1 MPVGMPALPRVG
13 ENIDRCIILEPQAHI
28 RITAKQSYHG
38 TFLFCPFYSTTWIVF
53 PRPPERTKRHSF
65 PFLPTRF
72 IVSDIDR
79 CFVNKGA
86 VDRKTGN
93 HYRPSP
99 SLPTSKM
106 AEQTVKFHLLYSSNI
121 KCGRRNIGYGYKDAG
136 TDKENI
142 SAFSHKMCIILLTRN
157 HELNIEIFDKEKSCL
172 NNSVA

>member
-1 MPVGMPALPRVG
+1 ML
-13 ENIDRCIILEPQAHI
+13 
-28 RITAKQSYHG
+28 
-38 TFLFCPFYSTTWIVF
+38 
-53 PRPPERTKRHSF
+53 
-65 PFLPTRF
+65 
-72 IVSDIDR
+72 
-79 CFVNKGA
+79 VNKGA
-86 VDRKTGN
+86 VNRKTGN
-93 HYRPSP
+93 HNRPSP

-142 SAFSHKMCIILLTRN
+142 STFLHKMCIILLTHN

>member
-1 MPVGMPALPRVG
+1 MDCLPPAPRK
-13 ENIDRCIILEPQAHI
+13 NKTPL
-28 RITAKQSYHG
+28 
-38 TFLFCPFYSTTWIVF
+38 L
-53 PRPPERTKRHSF
+53 SF
-65 PFLPTRF
+65 PSHK
-72 IVSDIDR
+72 IY
-79 CFVNKGA
+79 CFRHRQVLVNKGA

-99 SLPTSKM
+99 SLPTFKM
-106 AEQTVKFHLLYSSNI
+106 AEQTVKFHLLYSSNV

-142 SAFSHKMCIILLTRN
+142 SAFSHKMCIILVTHN